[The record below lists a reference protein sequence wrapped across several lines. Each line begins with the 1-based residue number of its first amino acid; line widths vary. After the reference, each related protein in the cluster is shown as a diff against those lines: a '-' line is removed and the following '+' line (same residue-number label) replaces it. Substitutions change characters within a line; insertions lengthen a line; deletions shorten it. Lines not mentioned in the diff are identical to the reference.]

1 MSFLD
6 NDLLLYILIIL
17 VFLGFFLWNRRQTK
31 RNRQDQKDRNF
42 RKRYHEKKKR
52 RNR

>member
-17 VFLGFFLWNRRQTK
+17 VFLGFFLWNRRQTGK
-31 RNRQDQKDRNF
+31 NRKQQKDRNF
-42 RKRYHEKKKR
+42 RKRYHEKKSRRKR
-52 RNR
+52 